1 MLTERLLKTLF
12 SLSLAF
18 LLTAVS
24 YVCTVQAQ
32 DADSLVLNVTV
43 TNQKG
48 ELSRGLTMENFSITA
63 DKQAQKI
70 LSLSDDDMPASIGI
84 LIDDSASQDG
94 GDPKANQDFRD
105 QLRQALE
112 QFLKLSH
119 ASNEYFVVTFNS
131 KVHLVQDWTSDAGA
145 VVEKLDSL
153 KFKHLTTMYDALKF
167 GAEKVKTGH
176 NAKHVLI
183 LVSDGIDNNSKASF
197 KDVRDLLK
205 ASDVLL
211 YCVGI
216 NNVLVG
222 DPGVPIPYVDG
233 LSVLSEFSANSGGR
247 SLFMTNASGPKAF
260 MEVFE
265 LIALELRTQYQLV
278 IAPDHAGG
286 KTKWRK
292 IKLDAKR
299 SPERLM
305 ARTRLWFYR

>member
-1 MLTERLLKTLF
+1 MLTDLLKTLF
-12 SLSLAF
+12 T
-18 LLTAVS
+18 LLLITIFS
-24 YVCTVQAQ
+24 VCALQAQ
-32 DADSLVLNVTV
+32 SPDSLVLNVTV
-43 TNQKG
+43 TNEKG
-48 ELSRGLTMENFSITA
+48 VVTRGLTMENFSVTT

-70 LSLSDDDMPASIGI
+70 LSLNDGDIPASIGI
-84 LIDDSASQDG
+84 LLDDSGSQNIG
-94 GDPKANQDFRD
+94 NSETAIKIRTQFK
-105 QLRQALE
+105 QAFE
-112 QFLKLSH
+112 RFFKLTNP
-119 ASNEYFVVTFNS
+119 ANEYFLVTFNS
-131 KVHLVQDWTSDAGA
+131 KVQLLQDWTSDTVSIVG
-145 VVEKLDSL
+145 KFDSL
-153 KFKHLTTMYDALKF
+153 AFNKPTSMYDAIKF

-183 LVSDGIDNNSKASF
+183 LVSDGMDNNSKASF

-233 LSVLSEFSANSGGR
+233 LSVLSEFSVNSGGR

-278 IAPDHAGG
+278 IAPDHGAG
-286 KTKWRK
+286 KSKWLK

-299 SPERLM
+299 SPERLI
-305 ARTRLWFYR
+305 ARTRLWYYR